1 MFKGSV
7 VWRGIIYA
15 LLMMF
20 GKLITGIWLIRI
32 SLRPLS
38 SLKNGLK
45 RQFSRIRFFC
55 MPTKPG
61 EDQKDKRHGRVESPT
76 QSSKEGIASNN
87 QTNAKNAKAQDDRG
101 LSDNRNPAG
110 LHVPREVSH
119 ATHRRSSTGTFPPK
133 PRSLYPPSIL
143 GLAMVARGEIGYLI
157 ASLAQSQGM
166 FGTGSS
172 GGISEIY
179 LVIIWA
185 ISICTLIGP
194 ICVGTLVKRVKNL
207 QEIRGDS
214 GPNLLGVWGI

>member
-20 GKLITGIWLIRI
+20 GKLITGIWLVRF
-32 SLRPLS
+32 SLCPLS
-38 SLKNGLK
+38 SLAKRLK
-45 RQFSRIRFFC
+45 RPFSRIRFFC
-55 MPTKPG
+55 MPTETGK
-61 EDQKDKRHGRVESPT
+61 DQKEKRLARVETPMEP
-76 QSSKEGIASNN
+76 SKESIAVSNN
-87 QTNAKNAKAQDDRG
+87 QMDTQNPKTNNCG
-101 LSDNRNPAG
+101 LSDNQNSVG
-110 LHVPREVSH
+110 HHESQEESH
-119 ATHRRSSTGTFPPK
+119 ATPRQSSTGTFPPK

-143 GLAMVARGEIGYLI
+143 GLAMVARGEVGYLI

-166 FGTGSS
+166 FGTESS

-194 ICVGTLVKRVKNL
+194 ICVGTLVKRVKKL
-207 QEIRGDS
+207 QEVRGDF
-214 GPNLLGVWGI
+214 GPDPLGVWGI